1 MSSQRRFSDRVVLLS
16 TFVVEGMHWKGGGGG
31 VRPNNFP
38 VPNWNHFPIV
48 ISLEI
53 NFWEPKTPHF
63 FSFRQFV
70 KPFTLSMHH
79 AVVSI

>member
-1 MSSQRRFSDRVVLLS
+1 MVLL
-16 TFVVEGMHWKGGGGG
+16 GGGGGGGGGGG

-38 VPNWNHFPIV
+38 VPNWNHLPIV
-48 ISLEI
+48 LSLEI

>member
-16 TFVVEGMHWKGGGGG
+16 TFVVEGMHWKEWF
-31 VRPNNFP
+31 FP

-48 ISLEI
+48 LSLEI